1 MMKIPVVRQYSYWAL
16 TVHVIILAVLIGF
29 LCWREVEYGVIFL
42 ILLMYYGFTITLRGI
57 VAPAHVKGM
66 RLIKRE
72 NYEEAIVCFQCSY
85 DYFERHQW
93 VDRFRFITMF
103 SCSGVAY
110 REMALCNIAFCYG
123 QLGEGEK
130 AGLYYQKVLDQFPD
144 NMLAKMSLNLINSLL
159 EKSRKQDDAS
169 GTV

>member
-1 MMKIPVVRQYSYWAL
+1 MKIPVVRWYSYWAL
-16 TVHVIILAVLIGF
+16 TIHGVILAVLIGLF
-29 LCWREVEYGVIFL
+29 CWREIEYEVIFL

-57 VAPAHVKGM
+57 VAPVQAKGM
-66 RLIKRE
+66 RLIKWG
-72 NYEEAIVCFQCSY
+72 NYEEAIVCFQHSY

-93 VDRFRFITMF
+93 VDRFRFITML
-103 SCSGVAY
+103 SYSGMFY

-130 AGLYYQKVLDQFPD
+130 AGLYYQKALDQFLD
-144 NMLAKMSLNLINSLL
+144 NMLAKMSLNLINPLL